1 MEFEEKRA
9 QAKKQNIRKPR
20 VKKSEKAAPI
30 SEIDKKLQ
38 DLLLDIENEQ
48 VATQK
53 AVFYRQSVREK
64 KSDSTEVLQTD
75 QNLPLS
81 TESKSNLERVDTVY
95 NSSAL
100 DVQQVEVID
109 LLSPSPQIRVRHV
122 TKCQA
127 DVPYIPSVVECQ
139 EAKVPCVEFIDLS
152 DTEND
157 VSPAH
162 ARKAMELR
170 VFLNSIRETPK
181 LI

>member
-20 VKKSEKAAPI
+20 VKKSDKAAPI

-38 DLLLDIENEQ
+38 DLLLDIQNEHM
-48 VATQK
+48 ATQK
-53 AVFYRQSVREK
+53 AALYRQSVIEK
-64 KSDSTEVLQTD
+64 KSDSTEVRQTN

-81 TESKSNLERVDTVY
+81 TESKSNPERVDTFY
-95 NSSAL
+95 KSSAL
-100 DVQQVEVID
+100 AVRQAEVID
-109 LLSPSPQIRVRHV
+109 LLSPSPQMRVRNV
-122 TKCQA
+122 TKCQEA
-127 DVPYIPSVVECQ
+127 NVPSIPNVVKCQ

-162 ARKAMELR
+162 ARKARELR
-170 VFLNSIRETPK
+170 VFLNSIRETP
-181 LI
+181 